1 MFFEDWEKY
10 ANNEVSISKT
20 LLWEYD
26 LTNFDWEAM
35 KIKVV
40 QRVVERGW
48 ETDYFAIFKKYG
60 GIENVREIIKQI
72 AFLKEKHIN
81 FVCVLFNLKKK
92 N

>member
-40 QRVVERGW
+40 QRV
-48 ETDYFAIFKKYG
+48 
-60 GIENVREIIKQI
+60 
-72 AFLKEKHIN
+72 
-81 FVCVLFNLKKK
+81 
-92 N
+92 